1 MKRIITHALAL
12 CIAGSAI
19 AAGPLVTSVSPAR
32 NSLSA
37 PSSTDIIIDFDR
49 PIDPSSVNAV
59 TFKVFG
65 HWSGVPQGT
74 TIFEKGNTRI
84 RFTPLRPFNAGEY
97 VMVNLAKAVEDTA
110 GDSMVKGYAWM
121 FWTKPS
127 PGSMELTAIDTLPVR
142 EVGEGHIQTYG
153 AYGGDFN
160 GDGYMDLAMPNE
172 ITADVRVMLN
182 DGAGAYSNF
191 TIIPLA
197 NGSVPSP
204 NEGADFNGDGLLDYG
219 VGNAGNDQFGVLLGN
234 GTGGFSVNTSYQAAS
249 GVRGVCVLDLDG
261 DGDWDAVTANR
272 NGSNISIHKNNG
284 DGTFAAR
291 VNIDANGGGETA
303 CAVADANNDGVLDVF
318 VGSYN
323 TNEIAVMLCDGNGN
337 LTFSD
342 EIPAGGKPWMLAV
355 GDMNGD
361 GNVDVVSANSFSNN
375 VAVAY
380 GDGAGNLG
388 TATTYSIPNF
398 SLAIDVGDIDGDGDL
413 DLVSSNYGS
422 GDWTIFENNGTGGLV
437 SPRTLNASTA
447 GSCATLYDRDNDG
460 DLDMTGIDEIDDLV
474 FIFENPGAAFSYPMD
489 AGWNLLSVP
498 LAVTDPRKTTLF
510 PSAVS
515 EAYRFDGMAGYAVE
529 DSLENGVGYWLKF
542 ATAQTV
548 GLAGAPIENDTIQV
562 QAGWN
567 QIGGLALPVATGTI
581 PTIPPGIIDSQFYE
595 FGSGYVAADT
605 LQPSRGYW
613 IKSTTSGQLILNG
626 ATPSSLKKAKN

>member
-1 MKRIITHALAL
+1 MI
-12 CIAGSAI
+12 
-19 AAGPLVTSVSPAR
+19 V
-32 NSLSA
+32 
-37 PSSTDIIIDFDR
+37 FDC
-49 PIDPSSVNAV
+49 PINTASVNAV
-59 TFKVFG
+59 SFKVFG

-74 TIFEKGNTRI
+74 TTFENGNTRI
-84 RFTPLRPFNAGEY
+84 RFTPNRPFNAGEY
-97 VMVNLAKAVEDTA
+97 VMVNLAKAIQDTTGA
-110 GDSMVKGYAWM
+110 PMVKGYAWM
-121 FWTKPS
+121 FWTKPL
-127 PGSMELTAIDTLPVR
+127 PGSLDLEEIDILPVR
-142 EVGEGHIQTYG
+142 ETGEGHIQTYG

-160 GDGYMDLAMPNE
+160 GDGSMDLAMPNE
-172 ITADVRVMLN
+172 ISADVRVMLN
-182 DGAGAYSNF
+182 DGTGGYSNF
-191 TIIPLA
+191 TIVPLA

-219 VGNAGNDQFGVLLGN
+219 VGNAGNDQFGVLLGD
-234 GTGGFSVNTSYQAAS
+234 GAGGFTVNTSYQAAS
-249 GVRGVCVLDLDG
+249 GVRGVCILDLDG

-272 NGSNISIHKNNG
+272 GSSNISIHKNNG
-284 DGTFAAR
+284 NGTFAPR
-291 VNIDANGGGETA
+291 VNIDANGSAETA

-318 VGSYN
+318 VGSFN
-323 TNEIAVMLCDGNGN
+323 SNEIAVMLGDGNGN

-342 EIPAGGKPWMLAV
+342 EIGAGGKPWMLAV

-388 TATTYSIPNF
+388 TATTYAIPNF

-474 FIFENPGAAFSYPMD
+474 YIFENPGAAFAYPMN

-498 LAVTDPRKTTLF
+498 LAVTDPRTTTLF

-515 EAYRFDGMAGYAVE
+515 QAYRFDGIAGYVAE
-529 DSLENGVGYWLKF
+529 DSLRNGEGYWLKF
-542 ATAQTV
+542 ATAKTV
-548 GLAGAPIENDTIQV
+548 GLAGVPIESDTIEV

-567 QIGGLALPVATGTI
+567 QIGGLALPVATSAIT
-581 PTIPPGIIDSQFYE
+581 TIPPGIIDSQFYE

-605 LQPSRGYW
+605 LHPARGYW
-613 IKSTTSGQLILNG
+613 VKSSSAGQFILNG
-626 ATPSSLKKAKN
+626 AAPARMKKAGK